1 MRYVKVTVNH
11 QPSSKKIVILSL
23 HAPHNLNAIN
33 QELYEELKQA
43 LEEVSKDKTVGALI
57 LNSEVSN
64 AFSAG
69 VDLQFI
75 QGLSNEEASN
85 FFTKLSELFDMLIH
99 LSVPTISF
107 VNGYAF
113 GAGADLAISCD
124 VRIASEAAYFRFPG
138 PQFGLVLG
146 TQRLVNEIGSSK
158 ARFLALSG
166 KKISGQ
172 IALEYGL
179 VHELYADEEAGQ
191 KGCLKWAKILANV
204 PSYTTQT
211 IKEVCHSGES
221 FHELTRASVL
231 EGDFIDRFGRYVQ
244 NNKKKVR
251 H

>member
-1 MRYVKVTVNH
+1 MKYVNITVNR
-11 QPSSKKIVILSL
+11 QLSSKKIVTLSL

-33 QELYEELKQA
+33 QELYEELKQS
-43 LEEVSKDKTVGALI
+43 LEEISQDKAISALI
-57 LNSEVSN
+57 LNSDVSN

-75 QGLSNEEASN
+75 QNLSNEEASD
-85 FFTKLSELFDMLIH
+85 FFTNLSKLLDTLIH
-99 LSVPTISF
+99 FPVPTISF
-107 VNGYAF
+107 VNRYAF

-124 VRIASEAAYFRFPG
+124 VRIASESAYFRFPG

-166 KKISGQ
+166 KKINGQ
-172 IALEYGL
+172 TALEYGL
-179 VHELYADEEAGQ
+179 VHELSANEEAGQ
-191 KGCLKWAKILANV
+191 KTALKWASTLANV

-231 EGDFIDRFGRYVQ
+231 EGDFMKRFSQYVQ
-244 NNKKKVR
+244 GNKKKVR
-251 H
+251 Q